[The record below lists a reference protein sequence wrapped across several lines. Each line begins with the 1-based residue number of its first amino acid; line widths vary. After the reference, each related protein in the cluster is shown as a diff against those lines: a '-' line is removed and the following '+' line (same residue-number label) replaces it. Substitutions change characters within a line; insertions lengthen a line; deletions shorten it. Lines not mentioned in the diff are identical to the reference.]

1 MLPIEM
7 NNEVALLASEQ
18 DAMESETPSN
28 MPTQDAKSRTAHAEN
43 SLFSDFDLFLFG
55 EGVHDQ
61 IYEKLGAHP
70 AESGGKQ
77 GVHFAVW
84 SPNAA
89 SVFVVGDFN
98 DWNTTTH
105 PLKPA
110 GNSGIWECFIEDA
123 KVGQNYK
130 FHIVDKTGGTH
141 SKSDP
146 YGFQAE
152 LPPKTASVICDL
164 SEYQWKDGDWI
175 KQRSESNPLEKPVS
189 IYEVHLGSWQTG
201 NGKNGWLNYREL
213 AHRLVEYCQE
223 LGFTHLELMPVSEHP
238 FTGSWGYQTVGYF
251 SVTSRYGTPEDF
263 MYFVDYCHQHDIAV
277 IIDWVPAHFPKDAH
291 GLANFDG
298 TALYEHSDPRQG
310 EHPDWGTLIFNYGRN
325 EVRNFLTANALFWFD
340 KYHIDGIRVD
350 AVASMLYLDYSREQ
364 GEWIPNKYG
373 GRQNLEAIE
382 FLKTLNERVHE
393 DYPGTLTIA
402 EESTAWAG
410 VSRPT
415 YADGLGFSMK
425 WNMGWM
431 NDSLRYMRLDPV
443 HRKFHH
449 NELTFSLVYAFS
461 ENFVLPFS
469 HDVVVHGKRSLLDQ
483 MPGDQ
488 WQKFANLR
496 LLYTYMWTHP
506 GKNLLFMSGEF
517 GQWDEWNHD
526 TSIQWDLLKHDTHR
540 GVQRLVGDLN
550 RTMKEQPALFELDF
564 SEDGFEWIN
573 CQDND
578 YSVLSYLRKGKQ
590 PGEQLIVACNFT
602 PMPHHAH
609 RLGVPE
615 AGEYQ
620 VLLYS
625 DSVHY
630 GGSNVGDYGPITATA
645 EPADG
650 RSHSIV
656 VNLPPLAAVI
666 LKRVN

>member
-189 IYEVHLGSWQTG
+189 IYEV
-201 NGKNGWLNYREL
+201 
-213 AHRLVEYCQE
+213 
-223 LGFTHLELMPVSEHP
+223 
-238 FTGSWGYQTVGYF
+238 
-251 SVTSRYGTPEDF
+251 
-263 MYFVDYCHQHDIAV
+263 
-277 IIDWVPAHFPKDAH
+277 
-291 GLANFDG
+291 
-298 TALYEHSDPRQG
+298 
-310 EHPDWGTLIFNYGRN
+310 LI
-325 EVRNFLTANALFWFD
+325 
-340 KYHIDGIRVD
+340 
-350 AVASMLYLDYSREQ
+350 S
-364 GEWIPNKYG
+364 
-373 GRQNLEAIE
+373 
-382 FLKTLNERVHE
+382 
-393 DYPGTLTIA
+393 YP
-402 EESTAWAG
+402 
-410 VSRPT
+410 
-415 YADGLGFSMK
+415 
-425 WNMGWM
+425 
-431 NDSLRYMRLDPV
+431 LR
-443 HRKFHH
+443 
-449 NELTFSLVYAFS
+449 
-461 ENFVLPFS
+461 
-469 HDVVVHGKRSLLDQ
+469 
-483 MPGDQ
+483 
-488 WQKFANLR
+488 
-496 LLYTYMWTHP
+496 
-506 GKNLLFMSGEF
+506 
-517 GQWDEWNHD
+517 
-526 TSIQWDLLKHDTHR
+526 
-540 GVQRLVGDLN
+540 
-550 RTMKEQPALFELDF
+550 
-564 SEDGFEWIN
+564 
-573 CQDND
+573 C
-578 YSVLSYLRKGKQ
+578 
-590 PGEQLIVACNFT
+590 
-602 PMPHHAH
+602 
-609 RLGVPE
+609 
-615 AGEYQ
+615 
-620 VLLYS
+620 
-625 DSVHY
+625 
-630 GGSNVGDYGPITATA
+630 
-645 EPADG
+645 
-650 RSHSIV
+650 
-656 VNLPPLAAVI
+656 
-666 LKRVN
+666 